1 MATWSTQPPSYVE
14 GQDATSCQYHAVDF
28 LYGDNFAIYPW
39 VGTSPDMRERQL
51 EAMNNSEI
59 SPYLGFALDTTTV
72 QNEITAVSNVIA
84 EYKFALEYGT
94 IDPGTELPKFIER
107 LDESGAQKIID
118 QAQRQLDEWL
128 AQQN

>member
-1 MATWSTQPPSYVE
+1 
-14 GQDATSCQYHAVDF
+14 
-28 LYGDNFAIYPW
+28 
-39 VGTSPDMRERQL
+39 MRERQL

-94 IDPGTELPKFIER
+94 IDPSTELPKFIER
-107 LDESGAQKIID
+107 LNESGAQKIID
-118 QAQRQLDEWL
+118 EAQRQLDEWL